1 MSVFE
6 RYGSTPDIN
15 VEKNKTITE
24 QNLIRNDIPTYSRPT
39 ASVDIYRCPMCG
51 EEFIMNYKAPYCD
64 HCGAE
69 FEPMEN
75 PRGDL

>member
-1 MSVFE
+1 M
-6 RYGSTPDIN
+6 
-15 VEKNKTITE
+15 
-24 QNLIRNDIPTYSRPT
+24 NDIPTYSRPT
-39 ASVDIYRCPMCG
+39 ASGDIYRCPMCG

-75 PRGDL
+75 PRGDWYD